1 MKLRSNKTLI
11 PYVINKEL
19 NENLKELK
27 DELKECSK
35 DFTIKL
41 IKTIVNA
48 TSVDDRYEMS
58 GVINSEYGYDRDTSV
73 IDSTCGTILWLI
85 LGRYLYVENN
95 IEPIYHDEI
104 QNRIIEVLD
113 LAGEINEI

>member
-27 DELKECSK
+27 
-35 DFTIKL
+35 
-41 IKTIVNA
+41 V
-48 TSVDDRYEMS
+48 
-58 GVINSEYGYDRDTSV
+58 
-73 IDSTCGTILWLI
+73 
-85 LGRYLYVENN
+85 YVENN